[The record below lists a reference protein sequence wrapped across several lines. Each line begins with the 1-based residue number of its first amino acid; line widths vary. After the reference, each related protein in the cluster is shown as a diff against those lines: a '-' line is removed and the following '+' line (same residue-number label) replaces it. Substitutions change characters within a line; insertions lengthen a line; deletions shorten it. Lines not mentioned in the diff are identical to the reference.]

1 MKPRT
6 FRWLLGIVFLS
17 WIACSKELSRENGTV
32 PTSGDFY
39 ATLDGKLWN
48 ADSLQLVFGSN
59 GGVSING
66 LSRTGDQISM
76 NISSFAV
83 GTYTLSSSSTSYA
96 FYTNILATTP
106 AGYLSN
112 TGTAGGT
119 VIISAIDTINHLISG
134 SFSFTLVN
142 PVDNTSKT
150 ITAGVFDYIPYSGSG
165 VTVVTP
171 PTGGSLDT
179 LEATVGSAS
188 FNAALV
194 QAQAAG
200 TQLVIA
206 GVSSDGKQN
215 LDLLFPS
222 AIQPGTYQLDYG
234 TGVYGAVYYT
244 DVSNP
249 MISNANGTLIITSN
263 NTTTKT
269 VKGTFSFVASTLDN
283 SQSLNITN
291 GYFSV
296 NY

>member
-6 FRWLLGIVFLS
+6 FYRLLGIVFLS
-17 WIACSKELSRENGTV
+17 WISCTKELSKENGTV

-48 ADSLQLVFGSN
+48 ADSLELVFLSN

-66 LSRTGDQISM
+66 LSKSGDQIS
-76 NISSFAV
+76 ITLSTFQT
-83 GTYTLSSSSTSYA
+83 GTYTLNASSDSYA
-96 FYTNILATTP
+96 YYTNILATPP

-112 TGTAGGT
+112 FGTAGGT
-119 VIISAIDTINHLISG
+119 VTISAIDTINHLVSG
-134 SFSFTLVN
+134 TFSFTLIN
-142 PVDNTSKT
+142 PADNTSKT
-150 ITAGVFDYIPYSGSG
+150 ITSGVFDYLPYTTNG
-165 VTVVTP
+165 VTVVP
-171 PTGGSLDT
+171 PTGTNNDT
-179 LEATVGSAS
+179 LQAMVGAAP
-188 FNAALV
+188 FTAALV

-222 AIQPGTYQLDYG
+222 AITPGSYPLDYG
-234 TGVYGAVYYT
+234 SGMYGAVYYT
-244 DVSNP
+244 DVTNP
-249 MISNANGTLIITSN
+249 LISNNNGTLIILSN

-269 VKGTFSFVASTLDN
+269 VKGTFSFTATTLDN
-283 SQSLNITN
+283 SQSIVITS